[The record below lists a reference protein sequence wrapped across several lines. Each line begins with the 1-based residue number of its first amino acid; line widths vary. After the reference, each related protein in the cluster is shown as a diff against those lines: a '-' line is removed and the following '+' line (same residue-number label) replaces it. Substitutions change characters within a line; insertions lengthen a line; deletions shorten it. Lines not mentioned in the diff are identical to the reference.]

1 MRKAIWVPGGRGQV
15 GTELAR
21 VCPPENVLVAPTS
34 HQVDITDPKA
44 TTAAL
49 GRFAAAAREFG
60 LPPVVVNAAAYTDAD
75 AAESDERRAFRVN
88 ALGAGHLAAACREH
102 GVPLIYLS
110 TDYVFDGT
118 AAEPYEASALANPLN
133 AYGRTKLAGERAVLN
148 SGAEAWV
155 VRTAWVYST
164 HSVNFVRTMAR
175 LERERDEVAV
185 VDDQTGSPTS
195 AADLAS
201 GLLSLAGRVAEGA
214 GPAERVL
221 HYVNTGRASWYEL
234 ARTVFGLLGA
244 DPRRVRPCT
253 SAEFGRPARRPAYSV
268 LSVRAWAASGLPA
281 PRPWQAA
288 LPEVTAALRA
298 ERAGEGRAVQ
308 RA

>member
-1 MRKAIWVPGGRGQV
+1 MTTAIWVPGGSGQV

-21 VCPPENVLVAPTS
+21 ACPPGNVLVAPGS
-34 HQVDITDPKA
+34 HEVDITDPQA
-44 TTAAL
+44 TAAAL
-49 GRFAAAAREFG
+49 GRFAAAARELG

-75 AAESDERRAFRVN
+75 AAETDERRAFRVN
-88 ALGAGHLAAACREH
+88 ALGAGQLAEACREH
-102 GVPLIYLS
+102 DVPLIHLS

-118 AAEPYEASALANPLN
+118 AGEPYEASAPPNPVN
-133 AYGRTKLAGERAVLN
+133 AYGRTKLAGERAVLG

-175 LERERDEVAV
+175 LERERGEVRV

-201 GLLSLAGRVAEGA
+201 GLLSLAARVAGGA
-214 GPAERVL
+214 GPAERLL
-221 HYVNTGRASWYEL
+221 HYVNTGRASWYEF
-234 ARTVFGLLGA
+234 ARVVFEHLGA

-253 SAEFGRPARRPAYSV
+253 SAEFGRPAPRPAYSV
-268 LSVRAWAASGLPA
+268 LGVGAWTASGLPA
-281 PRPWQAA
+281 PRPWPAA
-288 LPEVTAALRA
+288 LPEVTAALRG
-298 ERAGEGRAVQ
+298 ERAGEDRAAQ